1 MNIITTELQY
11 QSTFFI
17 IPQVTVRLGKSW
29 SVSLNW
35 LNFEFEVKHISIAAL
50 NDTNIFIHTPYVTLN
65 SYMHSAYRLTF
76 DLCWLGYTFRR
87 GIWLKDGE
95 EPRPAD
101 NTPGF
106 VASEWF
112 AQFRKDSDPLADIE
126 QIINGFRDALTK
138 IKEEMEKEWIE
149 KKNSRGV

>member
-17 IPQVTVRLGKSW
+17 VPQVTVRLGKSW
-29 SVSLNW
+29 NVSLNW
-35 LNFEFEVKHISIAAL
+35 LNFELEVKHISTAL
-50 NDTNIFIHTPYVTLN
+50 NDTNIFIHTPYVTLT
-65 SYMHSAYRLTF
+65 SYMQSAYHLTF
-76 DLCWLGYTFRR
+76 DLCWLGYTYRR

-106 VASEWF
+106 VASGWF
-112 AQFRKDSDPLADIE
+112 AQFRKDIDPLADIE
-126 QIINGFRDALTK
+126 QIIAGFRDALSR
-138 IKEEMEKEWIE
+138 IKEEMEKE
-149 KKNSRGV
+149 